1 MMTREGIVNLLR
13 MVAEMG
19 EKHPIIKTTIHFER
33 NHDGQYRVNANVK
46 YEEGDEVKLLFL
58 TSDVGQQK
66 CDA

>member
-1 MMTREGIVNLLR
+1 MTREGVVNLLR

-19 EKHPIIKTTIHFER
+19 EKHTIIKTTINFER
-33 NHDGQYRVNANVK
+33 NRDGQYHVNANVK
-46 YEEGDEVKLLFL
+46 YEEGDEVKWLLL

>member
-1 MMTREGIVNLLR
+1 MMTREGVVNLLR

-19 EKHPIIKTTIHFER
+19 EKHPIIKTTINFER
-33 NHDGQYRVNANVK
+33 NRDGQYHVNANVK
-46 YEEGDEVKLLFL
+46 YEEGDEVKWLLL